1 LIERLLALA
10 DSKEKDLEYFYTISL
25 QRHIGKNLNVKSVEK
40 FKNEFREERTIFLS
54 IINDEKII
62 GYIILINEIDA
73 VQLKRIVIDENYLG
87 IGQEVLRLLEKY
99 CLKTFNTSRLWLD
112 VYADN
117 LRAINAYKKVG
128 YTQFKKGRE
137 NNREVVFYKLDLMK
151 DK

>member
-1 LIERLLALA
+1 MIERLLALA

-25 QRHIGKNLNVKSVEK
+25 QRHIGKNLNVKSVEE

-73 VQLKRIVIDENYLG
+73 VQLKRIVIDENHLG

-137 NNREVVFYKLDLMK
+137 NSREVVFYKLDLMK